1 PRCVLRRS
9 VMEYMFPAFARSERG
24 IEGSADLRAA
34 ELSAQR
40 GDLGHREHDVQRARR
55 RDVAVEVVHVQ
66 RVVAEAGL
74 EGVEPLGLKAMEL
87 VASVCGGHDDGIV
100 TPPTGCSNAGWP
112 DSFSRLPRVLGGGL
126 PYG

>member
-1 PRCVLRRS
+1 
-9 VMEYMFPAFARSERG
+9 
-24 IEGSADLRAA
+24 RAA

-40 GDLGHREHDVQRARR
+40 GDLGHRKTDVQRAGG

-66 RVVAEAGL
+66 RGVAEAGL
-74 EGVEPLGLKAMEL
+74 DGVEPLSLKAMEL
-87 VASVCGGHDDGIV
+87 GASFCGGHDDGIV
-100 TPPTGCSNAGWP
+100 TPPRGCSNEGWP